1 MAVLNINSPEDWF
14 EHASER
20 RTAFMEKHCL
30 SSMEGV
36 TSDAAPRRFYRVKN
50 ESDKTC
56 ILIESPPDHHPQSIA
71 GHKLKDFIRLSI
83 ELREIGLSAP
93 EVYEEDLEKGYLLV
107 EDFGDQKFN
116 QVINNRPEKER
127 ELYRL
132 AVQALVQLRD
142 QGGALAQSCRPFYGG
157 YLHKAHR
164 QFIDWFVPF
173 CIGRPIA
180 DKEIEGFLKAWEKV
194 EDALQ
199 PAPLGPMYVDYHI
212 ENLMYLPER
221 EGVKQCGLLD
231 FSMMYN
237 GVPAYDI
244 AHLTMDARR
253 TISKELREELVDI
266 YVSGLSESDNQL
278 YKKYISVMG
287 MHFHV
292 KVAGQIIRWIY
303 EGKTG
308 YMVHLPRV
316 TGYIKEALPKPEF
329 APLKEFMDRNGI
341 DMNKD
346 LPLASAKEIA
356 PLIREDAFLKS

>member
-1 MAVLNINSPEDWF
+1 MPVFNRTSPEDWF
-14 EHASER
+14 ECAPER
-20 RTAFMEKHCL
+20 RTAFMEKYSL
-30 SSMEGV
+30 SFVETV
-36 TSDAAPRRFYRVKN
+36 TSDAAPRRFYRVKKGGAN
-50 ESDKTC
+50 SF
-56 ILIESPPDHHPQSIA
+56 ILIESPPDNHPQSIA
-71 GHKLKDFIRLSI
+71 GHKLKDFIRTSA
-83 ELREIGLSAP
+83 ELRNIGLSAP
-93 EVYEEDLEKGYLLV
+93 EVYAEDLENGYLLV

-116 QVINNRPEKER
+116 RVINNYPEKEQ
-127 ELYRL
+127 ELYTL

-142 QGGALAQSCRPFYGG
+142 QGGALAQSCPPFYGG

-173 CIGRPIA
+173 CIGRPVT
-180 DKEIEGFLKAWEKV
+180 DKEIEEFLKAWEKV

-221 EGVKQCGLLD
+221 EGVRQCGLLD

-253 TISKELREELVDI
+253 SISNDLREELIDI
-266 YVSGLSESDNQL
+266 YTFGLSNPDKSL
-278 YKKYISVMG
+278 YRKYISVMG
-287 MHFHV
+287 MHFHL
-292 KVAGQIIRWIY
+292 KVAGQIIRWVY

-316 TGYIKEALPKPEF
+316 LGYINGALVQGEF
-329 APLKEFMDRNGI
+329 KPLKNFLDQHEI
-341 DMNKD
+341 DI
-346 LPLASAKEIA
+346 LASLPVAERGNLA
-356 PLIREDAFLKS
+356 PLIRDDAFLKS